1 MIASGNHTLKMRSGV
16 EGSLTQLLLKSIE
29 RIRFFDF
36 AALRA
41 TSLRITCGRKI
52 NCNLTFFIGKGRT
65 FYALVTDAYE
75 AFEHFGFFKFLAS
88 SEWNYTEGSE
98 QYGAL
103 PFITGTLMTT
113 LLALIFCIPFSLP
126 VALFVGEYFK
136 GTKMAAVLSTVT
148 DLLAG
153 IPSIIY
159 GLWGFYTLRP
169 IIMALNISPQG
180 SGVLTASLVLAIMII
195 PYAASLSAEF
205 IKMVPNDLKEGA
217 YSLGATRAEVIRKV
231 VFPVAGSGIFSSY
244 ILAIGRALGETMT
257 VTMLIG
263 NTNNIPESITSTGNS
278 MASIIANQFGE
289 ADDLR
294 LSSLIA
300 IGLILFLITA
310 IINMVGKIMIKRAR
324 IV

>member
-1 MIASGNHTLKMRSGV
+1 MNDKLYRGFLFI
-16 EGSLTQLLLKSIE
+16 
-29 RIRFFDF
+29 
-36 AALRA
+36 AALVVPVV
-41 TSLRITCGRKI
+41 CG
-52 NCNLTFFIGKGRT
+52 GVV
-65 FYALVTDAYE
+65 YALVTDAYE
-75 AFEHFGFFKFLAS
+75 AFEYFGFFRFLTS
-88 SEWNYTEGSE
+88 SEWSYTDGAE

-113 LLALIFCIPFSLP
+113 LLALVFCIPFSLP
-126 VALFVGEYFK
+126 VALFVGEYFRD
-136 GTKMAAVLSTVT
+136 TRVAAVLGTVT

-169 IIMALNISPQG
+169 VIMALDISEQG
-180 SGVLTASLVLAIMII
+180 SGILTASLVLAIMII
-195 PYAASLSAEF
+195 PYASSLSAEF

-217 YSLGATRAEVIRKV
+217 YSLGATHAEVVRKV

-244 ILAIGRALGETMT
+244 VLAIGRALGETMT

-278 MASIIANQFGE
+278 MASVIANQFGE
-289 ADDLR
+289 ASDLR

-300 IGLILFLITA
+300 IGLVLFLITA
-310 IINMVGKIMIKRAR
+310 LINMVGKIMIKRAR
-324 IV
+324 IS

>member
-1 MIASGNHTLKMRSGV
+1 MNDKLYRGFLFI
-16 EGSLTQLLLKSIE
+16 
-29 RIRFFDF
+29 
-36 AALRA
+36 AALVVPVV
-41 TSLRITCGRKI
+41 CG
-52 NCNLTFFIGKGRT
+52 GVV
-65 FYALVTDAYE
+65 YALVTDAYE
-75 AFEHFGFFKFLAS
+75 AFEYFGFFRFLIS
-88 SEWNYTEGSE
+88 SEWSYTDGAE

-113 LLALIFCIPFSLP
+113 LLALVFCIPFSLP
-126 VALFVGEYFK
+126 VALFVGEYFRD
-136 GTKMAAVLSTVT
+136 TQVAAVLGTVT

-169 IIMALNISPQG
+169 VIMALDISEQG
-180 SGVLTASLVLAIMII
+180 SGILTASLVLAIMII
-195 PYAASLSAEF
+195 PYASSLSAEF

-217 YSLGATRAEVIRKV
+217 YSLGATHAEVVRKV

-244 ILAIGRALGETMT
+244 VLAIGRALGETMT

-278 MASIIANQFGE
+278 MASVIANQFGE
-289 ADDLR
+289 ASDLR

-300 IGLILFLITA
+300 IGLVLFLITA
-310 IINMVGKIMIKRAR
+310 LINMVGKIMIKRAR
-324 IV
+324 IS

>member
-1 MIASGNHTLKMRSGV
+1 MSDKIYRVILFVSALVVPIVCGGV
-16 EGSLTQLLLKSIE
+16 I
-29 RIRFFDF
+29 
-36 AALRA
+36 
-41 TSLRITCGRKI
+41 
-52 NCNLTFFIGKGRT
+52 
-65 FYALVTDAYE
+65 YALVTDAYD
-75 AFEHFGFFKFLAS
+75 AFEHFGFFRFMTS
-88 SEWNYTEGSE
+88 SEWSYTEGAE

-113 LLALIFCIPFSLP
+113 MLALVFCIPFSLP
-126 VALFVGEYFK
+126 VALFIGESFK
-136 GTKMAAVLSTVT
+136 GTKVASVLSAVV

-159 GLWGFYTLRP
+159 GLWGFYSLRP
-169 IIMALNISPQG
+169 VIMALNISPQG

-205 IKMVPNDLKEGA
+205 IKMVPSDLKEGA
-217 YSLGATRAEVIRKV
+217 YSLGATRFEVIRNV

-244 ILAIGRALGETMT
+244 VLAIGRALGETMT

-263 NTNNIPESITSTGNS
+263 NTNNIPDSITSTGNS

-289 ADDLR
+289 ADGLR

-310 IINMVGKIMIKRAR
+310 VINMVGKIMIKRAR

>member
-1 MIASGNHTLKMRSGV
+1 MSDKLYRVVLFI
-16 EGSLTQLLLKSIE
+16 
-29 RIRFFDF
+29 
-36 AALRA
+36 AALVIP
-41 TSLRITCGRKI
+41 TVCG
-52 NCNLTFFIGKGRT
+52 GVV
-65 FYALVTDAYE
+65 YALVTDAYG
-75 AFEHFGFFKFLAS
+75 AFDHFGFLNFLTS
-88 SEWNYTEGSE
+88 SEWSYTEGAE

-113 LLALIFCIPFSLP
+113 FLALLFCIPFSLP

-136 GTKMAAVLSTVT
+136 GTKIAAVLSTIT

-169 IIMALNISPQG
+169 IIMDMEISPQG

-195 PYAASLSAEF
+195 PYASSLSAEF

-217 YSLGATRAEVIRKV
+217 YSLGATRSEVIRKV
-231 VFPVAGSGIFSSY
+231 IFPVAGSGIFSAY
-244 ILAIGRALGETMT
+244 VLAIGRALGETMT

-263 NTNNIPESITSTGNS
+263 NTNNIPDSLTSTGNS

-289 ADDLR
+289 ADGLR

-310 IINMVGKIMIKRAR
+310 IINMIGKIMIKRAR
-324 IV
+324 IS

>member
-1 MIASGNHTLKMRSGV
+1 MNDKIYRVTLFV
-16 EGSLTQLLLKSIE
+16 
-29 RIRFFDF
+29 
-36 AALRA
+36 AAL
-41 TSLRITCGRKI
+41 IVPIVCG
-52 NCNLTFFIGKGRT
+52 GVV
-65 FYALVTDAYE
+65 YALVTDAYD
-75 AFEHFGFFKFLAS
+75 AFEHFGFFKFLTS
-88 SEWNYTEGSE
+88 SDWSYTEGAE

-136 GTKMAAVLSTVT
+136 GTKVAAVLSTVT

-244 ILAIGRALGETMT
+244 VLAIGRALGETMT

-263 NTNNIPESITSTGNS
+263 NTNNIPDSITSTGNS

-289 ADDLR
+289 ADGLR

-300 IGLILFLITA
+300 IGLVLFLITA
-310 IINMVGKIMIKRAR
+310 AINMVGKIMIKRAR
-324 IV
+324 IS

>member
-1 MIASGNHTLKMRSGV
+1 MNDKLYKIILFV
-16 EGSLTQLLLKSIE
+16 
-29 RIRFFDF
+29 
-36 AALRA
+36 AAL
-41 TSLRITCGRKI
+41 IMPIVCG
-52 NCNLTFFIGKGRT
+52 GVV
-65 FYALVTDAYE
+65 YALVTDAYD
-75 AFEHFGFFKFLAS
+75 AFEHFGFLKFLSS
-88 SEWNYTEGSE
+88 SEWSYTEGNE

-136 GTKMAAVLSTVT
+136 GTKVASVLSTVT

-169 IIMALNISPQG
+169 IIMVLNISPQG
-180 SGVLTASLVLAIMII
+180 SGVLTASLVLSIMII

-263 NTNNIPESITSTGNS
+263 NTNNIPNSITSTGNS

-289 ADDLR
+289 ADGLR

-310 IINMVGKIMIKRAR
+310 LINMIGKIMIKRAR
-324 IV
+324 IA

>member
-1 MIASGNHTLKMRSGV
+1 MFVS
-16 EGSLTQLLLKSIE
+16 
-29 RIRFFDF
+29 
-36 AALRA
+36 ALVMP
-41 TSLRITCGRKI
+41 IVCGGI
-52 NCNLTFFIGKGRT
+52 V
-65 FYALVTDAYE
+65 YALVTDAYG
-75 AFEHFGFFKFLAS
+75 AFQHFGFLNFLTS
-88 SEWNYTEGSE
+88 SDWSYTEGQE

-113 LLALIFCIPFSLP
+113 LLALVLCIPFSLP

-136 GTKMAAVLSTVT
+136 GTKLAMILSTVT

-169 IIMALNISPQG
+169 IIMALNISTQG
-180 SGVLTASLVLAIMII
+180 SGILTASLVLAVMII

-217 YSLGATRAEVIRKV
+217 YSLGATRAETVRRI
-231 VFPVAGSGIFSSY
+231 VFPVAGSGIFSSHV
-244 ILAIGRALGETMT
+244 LAIGRALGETMT

-263 NTNNIPESITSTGNS
+263 NTNNIPDSITSTGNS

-310 IINMVGKIMIKRAR
+310 VINMIGKIMIKRAR
-324 IV
+324 IA

>member
-1 MIASGNHTLKMRSGV
+1 MNDKIYN
-16 EGSLTQLLLKSIE
+16 SLLWV
-29 RIRFFDF
+29 
-36 AALRA
+36 AALVVP
-41 TSLRITCGRKI
+41 LVCGGI
-52 NCNLTFFIGKGRT
+52 V
-65 FYALVTDAYE
+65 YALVTDATE
-75 AFEHFGFFKFLAS
+75 AFNHFGFLNFLTS
-88 SEWNYTEGSE
+88 SEWSYTEGSE
-98 QYGAL
+98 TYGAL
-103 PFITGTLMTT
+103 PFVVGTLLTT
-113 LLALIFCIPFSLP
+113 LLALLFCIPFSLP
-126 VALFVGEYFK
+126 VALFVGEYFR
-136 GTKMAAVLSTVT
+136 GTKLAAVLSTVT

-169 IIMALNISPQG
+169 VIMALDISPQG

-217 YSLGATRAEVIRKV
+217 YSLGATRAEVIRHI
-231 VFPVAGSGIFSSY
+231 VFPFAGSGIFSAY

-263 NTNNIPESITSTGNS
+263 NTNNIPGSLTATGNS

-289 ADDLR
+289 ADGLR

-300 IGLILFLITA
+300 IGLLLVLITA
-310 IINMVGKIMIKRAR
+310 FINMVGKIMIKRAR
-324 IV
+324 IS

>member
-1 MIASGNHTLKMRSGV
+1 MNDKLYRVILFIASLIVPVVCGGV
-16 EGSLTQLLLKSIE
+16 V
-29 RIRFFDF
+29 
-36 AALRA
+36 
-41 TSLRITCGRKI
+41 
-52 NCNLTFFIGKGRT
+52 
-65 FYALVTDAYE
+65 YALVTDAYE
-75 AFEHFGFFKFLAS
+75 AFEHFGFFKFLTS
-88 SEWNYTEGSE
+88 SEWSYTEGAE

-103 PFITGTLMTT
+103 PFITGTLTTT
-113 LLALIFCIPFSLP
+113 LLALVFCIPFSLP

-136 GTKMAAVLSTVT
+136 GTRIAAVLSTVT

-180 SGVLTASLVLAIMII
+180 SGILTASLVLAIMII

-217 YSLGATRAEVIRKV
+217 YSLGATRAEVIGKV

-244 ILAIGRALGETMT
+244 VLAIGRALGETMT

-263 NTNNIPESITSTGNS
+263 NTYNIPDSITSTGNS

-310 IINMVGKIMIKRAR
+310 AINMVGKIMIKRAR
-324 IV
+324 IS

>member
-1 MIASGNHTLKMRSGV
+1 MNDKIY
-16 EGSLTQLLLKSIE
+16 
-29 RIRFFDF
+29 RIILFI
-36 AALRA
+36 AALVMP
-41 TSLRITCGRKI
+41 IVCGGVI
-52 NCNLTFFIGKGRT
+52 
-65 FYALVTDAYE
+65 YALITDAYE
-75 AFEHFGFFKFLAS
+75 AFEHFGFFRFLTS
-88 SEWNYTEGSE
+88 SEWSYTEGEE

-113 LLALIFCIPFSLP
+113 LLALVLCLPFSLP

-136 GTKMAAVLSTVT
+136 GTRVAAVLSTVT

-169 IIMALNISPQG
+169 IIMALDISPQG
-180 SGVLTASLVLAIMII
+180 SGILTASLVLAIMIV

-205 IKMVPNDLKEGA
+205 IKMVPNNLKEGA
-217 YSLGATRAEVIRKV
+217 YSLGATRAEVVRKV
-231 VFPVAGSGIFSSY
+231 IFPVAGPGIFSAY
-244 ILAIGRALGETMT
+244 VLAIGSSFCETMT

-263 NTNNIPESITSTGNS
+263 NTNNIPDSITSTGNS
-278 MASIIANQFGE
+278 MASVIANQFGE
-289 ADDLR
+289 ADGLR

-310 IINMVGKIMIKRAR
+310 LINMAGKIMIKRAR
-324 IV
+324 IS

>member
-1 MIASGNHTLKMRSGV
+1 MSDKLYKI
-16 EGSLTQLLLKSIE
+16 LL
-29 RIRFFDF
+29 F
-36 AALRA
+36 AAAL
-41 TSLRITCGRKI
+41 IMPIVCG
-52 NCNLTFFIGKGRT
+52 GVV
-65 FYALVTDAYE
+65 YALVTDAYD
-75 AFEHFGFFKFLAS
+75 AFEHFGFFKFLTS
-88 SEWNYTEGSE
+88 SEWSYTEGAE
-98 QYGAL
+98 RYGAL

-113 LLALIFCIPFSLP
+113 MLALLFCIPFSLP

-136 GTKMAAVLSTVT
+136 GTKVASVLSTVT

-169 IIMALNISPQG
+169 LIMVLDISPQG
-180 SGVLTASLVLAIMII
+180 SGILTASLVLAIMIV

-231 VFPVAGSGIFSSY
+231 VFPVAGSGVFSSY
-244 ILAIGRALGETMT
+244 VLAIGRALGETMT

-263 NTNNIPESITSTGNS
+263 NTNNIPDSITSTGNS

-310 IINMVGKIMIKRAR
+310 IINMIGKIMIKRAR
-324 IV
+324 IA

>member
-1 MIASGNHTLKMRSGV
+1 MPIVCGGV
-16 EGSLTQLLLKSIE
+16 V
-29 RIRFFDF
+29 
-36 AALRA
+36 
-41 TSLRITCGRKI
+41 
-52 NCNLTFFIGKGRT
+52 
-65 FYALVTDAYE
+65 YALVTDAYE
-75 AFEHFGFFKFLAS
+75 AFEHFGFFKFLTS
-88 SEWNYTEGSE
+88 SEWNYTEGAE

-103 PFITGTLMTT
+103 PFITGTLLTT
-113 LLALIFCIPFSLP
+113 LLALIICIPFSLP

-136 GTKMAAVLSTVT
+136 DTKVAAVLSTVT

-231 VFPVAGSGIFSSY
+231 IFPVAGSGIFSSY

-263 NTNNIPESITSTGNS
+263 NTNNIPNSITSTGNS

-294 LSSLIA
+294 LSALIA

-310 IINMVGKIMIKRAR
+310 AINMVGKMMIKRAR

>member
-1 MIASGNHTLKMRSGV
+1 MNDKIYKVLLFAVALIMPIVCGGV
-16 EGSLTQLLLKSIE
+16 V
-29 RIRFFDF
+29 
-36 AALRA
+36 
-41 TSLRITCGRKI
+41 
-52 NCNLTFFIGKGRT
+52 
-65 FYALVTDAYE
+65 YALVTDAYD
-75 AFEHFGFFKFLAS
+75 AFEYFGFFKFLTS
-88 SEWNYTEGSE
+88 SEWSYTDGAE

-113 LLALIFCIPFSLP
+113 LLALVFCIPFSLP

-136 GTKMAAVLSTVT
+136 GTRMAAILSTVT

-169 IIMALNISPQG
+169 LIMALNISPQG
-180 SGVLTASLVLAIMII
+180 SGILTASLVLAIMIV

-231 VFPVAGSGIFSSY
+231 VFPVAGSGVFSSY
-244 ILAIGRALGETMT
+244 VLAIGRALGETMT

-263 NTNNIPESITSTGNS
+263 NTNNIPDSITSTGNS

-289 ADDLR
+289 ASDLR
-294 LSSLIA
+294 FSSLIA
-300 IGLILFLITA
+300 IGLVLFLITA
-310 IINMVGKIMIKRAR
+310 FINMIGKMMIKRAR
-324 IV
+324 IS

>member
-1 MIASGNHTLKMRSGV
+1 MSDKLYKV
-16 EGSLTQLLLKSIE
+16 LLFL
-29 RIRFFDF
+29 
-36 AALRA
+36 AAL
-41 TSLRITCGRKI
+41 IMPVVCGGVI
-52 NCNLTFFIGKGRT
+52 
-65 FYALVTDAYE
+65 YALVTDAYD
-75 AFEHFGFFKFLAS
+75 AFEHFGFFKFLTS
-88 SEWNYTEGSE
+88 SEWDYTQGEE

-136 GTKMAAVLSTVT
+136 GSRVASVLSTIT

-169 IIMALNISPQG
+169 IIMALDISPQG
-180 SGVLTASLVLAIMII
+180 SGILTASLVLAIMIV
-195 PYAASLSAEF
+195 PYAASLSTEF

-217 YSLGATRAEVIRKV
+217 YSLGATRAEVVRKII
-231 VFPVAGSGIFSSY
+231 FPVAGSGIFSSY
-244 ILAIGRALGETMT
+244 VLAIGRALGETMT

-263 NTNNIPESITSTGNS
+263 NTNNIPDSITSTGNS

-310 IINMVGKIMIKRAR
+310 IINMIGKIMIKRAR
-324 IV
+324 IS

>member
-1 MIASGNHTLKMRSGV
+1 MNDKLYKFLLFLSAVIIPIICGGV
-16 EGSLTQLLLKSIE
+16 V
-29 RIRFFDF
+29 
-36 AALRA
+36 
-41 TSLRITCGRKI
+41 
-52 NCNLTFFIGKGRT
+52 
-65 FYALVTDAYE
+65 YALIIDAYD
-75 AFEHFGFFKFLAS
+75 AFEHFGFLNFLTS
-88 SEWNYTEGSE
+88 SEWNYTEGNE

-103 PFITGTLMTT
+103 PFIVGTLTTT

-126 VALFVGEYFK
+126 VALFIGEYFRNK
-136 GTKMAAVLSTVT
+136 RIATILSIIT

-180 SGVLTASLVLAIMII
+180 SSILTASLVLAIMIM

-205 IKMVPNDLKEGA
+205 IKMVPNDLKESA
-217 YSLGATRAEVIRKV
+217 YSLGATRAEVITRII
-231 VFPVAGSGIFSSY
+231 FPVAGSGIFSSY

-263 NTNNIPESITSTGNS
+263 NTNNIPSSITSTGNS

-289 ADDLR
+289 ADGLR

-300 IGLILFLITA
+300 IGLILFMITA
-310 IINMVGKIMIKRAR
+310 IINLIGKSMIKRAR
-324 IV
+324 IS

>member
-1 MIASGNHTLKMRSGV
+1 MNDKIYNS
-16 EGSLTQLLLKSIE
+16 LLLL
-29 RIRFFDF
+29 
-36 AALRA
+36 AAVVVPLV
-41 TSLRITCGRKI
+41 CGGI
-52 NCNLTFFIGKGRT
+52 V
-65 FYALVTDAYE
+65 YALVTDATE
-75 AFEHFGFFKFLAS
+75 AFNHFGFLNFLTS
-88 SEWNYTEGSE
+88 SEWSYTEGSE
-98 QYGAL
+98 TYGAL
-103 PFITGTLMTT
+103 PFVVGTLLTT
-113 LLALIFCIPFSLP
+113 LLALLFCIPFSLP
-126 VALFVGEYFK
+126 VALFVGEYFR
-136 GTKMAAVLSTVT
+136 GTKLAAVLSTVT

-169 IIMALNISPQG
+169 MIMALDISPQG

-217 YSLGATRAEVIRKV
+217 YSLGATRAEVIRHI
-231 VFPVAGSGIFSSY
+231 VFPFAGSGIFSAY

-263 NTNNIPESITSTGNS
+263 NTNNIPGSLTATGNS

-289 ADDLR
+289 ADGLR

-300 IGLILFLITA
+300 IGLLLFLITA
-310 IINMVGKIMIKRAR
+310 FINMVGKIMIKRAR
-324 IV
+324 IA

>member
-1 MIASGNHTLKMRSGV
+1 MNDKLYKI
-16 EGSLTQLLLKSIE
+16 LL
-29 RIRFFDF
+29 FV
-36 AALRA
+36 AAL
-41 TSLRITCGRKI
+41 IMPIVCG
-52 NCNLTFFIGKGRT
+52 GVV
-65 FYALVTDAYE
+65 YALVTDAYE
-75 AFEHFGFFKFLAS
+75 AFEHFGFFKFLTS
-88 SEWNYTEGSE
+88 SEWSYTEGAE

-136 GTKMAAVLSTVT
+136 GTKVAAVLSTVT

-217 YSLGATRAEVIRKV
+217 YSLGATRAEVIRKI

-263 NTNNIPESITSTGNS
+263 NTNNIPDSITSTGNS

-289 ADDLR
+289 ADGLR

-310 IINMVGKIMIKRAR
+310 AINMMGKIMIKRAR

>member
-1 MIASGNHTLKMRSGV
+1 MNDKLYRGFLFI
-16 EGSLTQLLLKSIE
+16 
-29 RIRFFDF
+29 
-36 AALRA
+36 AALVVPVV
-41 TSLRITCGRKI
+41 CG
-52 NCNLTFFIGKGRT
+52 GVV
-65 FYALVTDAYE
+65 YALVTDAYE
-75 AFEHFGFFKFLAS
+75 AFEYFGFFRFLTS
-88 SEWNYTEGSE
+88 SEWSYTDGAE

-113 LLALIFCIPFSLP
+113 LLALVFCIPFSLP
-126 VALFVGEYFK
+126 VALFVGEYFRD
-136 GTKMAAVLSTVT
+136 TQVAAVLGTVT

-169 IIMALNISPQG
+169 VIMALDISEQG
-180 SGVLTASLVLAIMII
+180 SGILTASLVLAIMII
-195 PYAASLSAEF
+195 PYASSLSAEF

-217 YSLGATRAEVIRKV
+217 YSLGATHAEVVRNV

-244 ILAIGRALGETMT
+244 VLAIGRALGETMT

-278 MASIIANQFGE
+278 MASVIANQFGE
-289 ADDLR
+289 ASDLR

-300 IGLILFLITA
+300 IGLVLFLITA
-310 IINMVGKIMIKRAR
+310 LINMVGKIMIKRAR
-324 IV
+324 IS

>member
-1 MIASGNHTLKMRSGV
+1 MNDKIYKVILF
-16 EGSLTQLLLKSIE
+16 I
-29 RIRFFDF
+29 
-36 AALRA
+36 AALVMP
-41 TSLRITCGRKI
+41 IVCGSVV
-52 NCNLTFFIGKGRT
+52 
-65 FYALVTDAYE
+65 YALVTDAYA
-75 AFEHFGFFKFLAS
+75 AFEHFGFFKFLTS
-88 SEWNYTEGSE
+88 SDWSYTEGSE

-113 LLALIFCIPFSLP
+113 LLALLFCIPFSLP

-136 GTKMAAVLSTVT
+136 GTRVASILSTVT

-153 IPSIIY
+153 LPSIIY

-169 IIMALNISPQG
+169 IIMWLDISPQG
-180 SGVLTASLVLAIMII
+180 SGVLTASLVLAIMIV

-217 YSLGATRAEVIRKV
+217 YSLGATRAEVVRKV

-244 ILAIGRALGETMT
+244 VLAIGRALGETMT

-263 NTNNIPESITSTGNS
+263 NTNNIPNSITSTGNS

-310 IINMVGKIMIKRAR
+310 IINMIGKAMIKRAS
-324 IV
+324 IS